1 MAQKTANSDQ
11 LTFWDHLD
19 QLRGSIIRILAVVMV
34 LGFAA
39 FFFKEQLFTVL
50 LAPKHHSFITYR
62 LFERVTGASIGEFSV
77 NMINT
82 GLAQQFMIHLKAAFA
97 VGLLLASPYILHVIY
112 SFVSPALYRSERR
125 VAVRLVGGGYVMF
138 MLGVALSYFVI
149 FPLTFRFLGTYQV
162 SGDVPNL
169 ISLESYM
176 STLFLLCIVMG
187 VMFELPVASW
197 VLARMGF
204 VGVDFMRRYR
214 RHAIVA
220 ILVVAAVI
228 TPTADAFTLCVV
240 SLPIYL
246 LYEFGILLAV
256 RAEKKRLKTE

>member
-1 MAQKTANSDQ
+1 MTGQKKNSSQ

-19 QLRGSIIRILAVVMV
+19 QLRGSIFRILVAVLA
-34 LGFAA
+34 LGVVAFA
-39 FFFKEQLFTVL
+39 FKEPLFTVL
-50 LAPKHHSFITYR
+50 FAPKNHDFITYR
-62 LFERVTGASIGEFSV
+62 AMERLVGVSFDTFTV

-97 VGLLLASPYILHVIY
+97 VGFLLASPYILHVLY
-112 SFVSPALYRSERR
+112 SFVSPALYHSERR

-138 MLGVALSYFVI
+138 ILGVALNYFLI

-162 SGDVPNL
+162 SAEVPNL

-176 STLFLLCIVMG
+176 STLLMLSLVLG
-187 VMFELPVASW
+187 VMFEMPVVAW
-197 VLARMGF
+197 LLARMGF
-204 VGVDFMRRYR
+204 VTAAFMRRYR

-220 ILVVAAVI
+220 ILIAAAVV
-228 TPTADAFTLCVV
+228 TPTADAFTLSLV

-246 LYEFGILLAV
+246 LYELGILIAA
-256 RAEKKRLKTE
+256 RAEKKRIE

>member
-19 QLRGSIIRILAVVMV
+19 QLRGSIIRIIAVVMV

-39 FFFKEQLFTVL
+39 FFLKEQLFTVL
-50 LAPKHHSFITYR
+50 LAPKHQGFITYR
-62 LFERVTGASIGEFSV
+62 LFERITGASVGEFSISL
-77 NMINT
+77 INT

-97 VGLLLASPYILHVIY
+97 VGFLLASPYILHVLY

-138 MLGVALSYFVI
+138 LLGVALNYFLI

-162 SGDVPNL
+162 SADVPNL

-176 STLFLLCIVMG
+176 STLLMLSLVLG
-187 VMFELPVASW
+187 VMFEMPVVAW
-197 VLARMGF
+197 LLARMGF
-204 VGVDFMRRYR
+204 VTAAFMRRYR

-220 ILVVAAVI
+220 ILIAAAVV
-228 TPTADAFTLCVV
+228 TPTADAFTLSLV

-246 LYEFGILLAV
+246 LYELGILIAA
-256 RAEKKRLKTE
+256 RAEKKRIE